1 MEYTKRY
8 LAEEV
13 GLDHADGQITRR
25 EALRRL
31 GMMGISLTAASAL
44 LAACGGDDGEDQVVS
59 PGGQA
64 APSTTAASVATTVA
78 SPSTTRPAS
87 TPVPSQDITF
97 PGLRGTLRGAY
108 AAAAT
113 PKGGV
118 IVIHENRGLVE
129 GTRAVVGRLAG
140 DGYSAL
146 AIDLVSGLNEGG
158 TAAVPSGDV
167 GSLLSNADVGDRRN
181 DVKAG
186 FDELAKRNP
195 GRKLGMMGFCFG
207 GTVVWD
213 HLTTNEPGLAAA
225 APFYGGTVEGATFL
239 AKAAVL
245 GIYGET
251 DTRINATRD
260 AAKANLVKAGVP
272 HEIKTYAGVGHGFYS
287 QVDSP
292 QSKQAYS
299 DVLDWFDRYLR

>member
-1 MEYTKRY
+1 MDYIKEY
-8 LAEEV
+8 LATEV
-13 GLDHADGQITRR
+13 ALDHADGQMTRR

-31 GMMGISLTAASAL
+31 GMMGIGLTAASAL
-44 LAACGGDDGEDQVVS
+44 LAACGDDGDDQVVAPS
-59 PGGQA
+59 GQA
-64 APSTTAASVATTVA
+64 TTTAAPVATTVA
-78 SPSTTRPAS
+78 SPATTRPAT

-97 PGLRGTLRGAY
+97 PGPRGTLRGAF

-118 IVIHENRGLVE
+118 VVIHENRGLVD
-129 GTRAVVGRLAG
+129 GTRAVAARLAG
-140 DGYSAL
+140 DGYSGL
-146 AIDLVSGLNEGG
+146 AIDLVSGLNPGG

-167 GSLLSNADVGDRRN
+167 GALLSNADVSDRRN
-181 DVKAG
+181 DIKAG
-186 FDELAKRNP
+186 FDELAKRTP

-213 HLTTNEPGLAAA
+213 YLTTNETRLAAA
-225 APFYGGTVEGATFL
+225 APFYGGTVEGANYT

-260 AAKANLVKAGVP
+260 AAKANLVRAGVP
-272 HEIKTYAGVGHGFYS
+272 HELKTYAGVGHGFYS
-287 QVDSP
+287 QVEST

-299 DVLDWFDRYLR
+299 DTLDWFDRYLR

>member
-13 GLDHADGQITRR
+13 GLDHAEGQITRR

-44 LAACGGDDGEDQVVS
+44 LAACGDDGDDQVVA

-64 APSTTAASVATTVA
+64 SPTTAAAAVTTTVA

-97 PGLRGTLRGAY
+97 PGPRGTLRGAY

-113 PKGGV
+113 AKGGV
-118 IVIHENRGLVE
+118 IVIHENRGLVDA
-129 GTRAVVGRLAG
+129 TRAVVGRLAG

-146 AIDLVSGLNEGG
+146 AIDLVSGINEGG
-158 TAAVPSGDV
+158 TAAVPAADV
-167 GSLLSNADVGDRRN
+167 GSLLSNSDVTDRRN
-181 DVKAG
+181 DVKAA
-186 FDELAKRNP
+186 FDELAKRNA

-213 HLTTNEPGLAAA
+213 YLITPETRLAAA
-225 APFYGGTVEGATFL
+225 APYYGGTVEGANYA

-245 GIYGET
+245 GVYGET

-260 AAKANLVKAGVP
+260 AAKANLVRAGVP
-272 HEIKTYAGVGHGFYS
+272 HEIKTYAGVGHGFYG

-299 DVLDWFDRYLR
+299 DTLDWFDRYLR

>member
-13 GLDHADGQITRR
+13 GLDHADGEITRR

-44 LAACGGDDGEDQVVS
+44 LAACGGDGDDQVVAPGDQTS
-59 PGGQA
+59 P
-64 APSTTAASVATTVA
+64 TTAASVPTTVA
-78 SPSTTRPAS
+78 SPTTTRPAT

-97 PGLRGTLRGAY
+97 PGARGTLRGAY
-108 AAAAT
+108 AAAT

-118 IVIHENRGLVE
+118 IVIHENRGLVD

-146 AIDLVSGLNEGG
+146 AVDLVSGVNQGG
-158 TAAVPSGDV
+158 TAAVPSADV

-186 FDELAKRNP
+186 FDELAKRNA

-213 HLTTNEPGLAAA
+213 YLTTAETRLAAA
-225 APFYGGTVEGATFL
+225 APFYGGTVEGANYT

-245 GIYGET
+245 GVYGET

-260 AAKANLVKAGVP
+260 AAKANLVRAGVP

-287 QVDSP
+287 QVESP